1 MCMQIINKK
10 QSPLEYALKNYTCE
24 CDLILENPGL
34 QKLLERCFNFEYT
47 LRPSAEAVYN
57 DDFFIGY
64 TVRDNWFWMDEK
76 IFARINKN
84 KYNKYTT
91 QFYNIF

>member
-10 QSPLEYALKNYTCE
+10 QTPLEYALKNHSYE
-24 CDLILENPGL
+24 CDLLTENPAL
-34 QKLLERCFNFEYT
+34 MRLLGKCFNFDYA

-64 TVRDNWFWMDEK
+64 TVRDNWF
-76 IFARINKN
+76 
-84 KYNKYTT
+84 
-91 QFYNIF
+91 